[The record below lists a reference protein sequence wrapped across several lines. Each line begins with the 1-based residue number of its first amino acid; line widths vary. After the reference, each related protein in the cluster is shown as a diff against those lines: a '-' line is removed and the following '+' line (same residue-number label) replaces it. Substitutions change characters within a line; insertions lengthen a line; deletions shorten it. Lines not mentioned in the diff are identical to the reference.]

1 MDLRNK
7 IKQQAKNG
15 NASGEKFYQNQSFA
29 DTAVNALEQKTL
41 LDIDSEP

>member
-7 IKQQAKNG
+7 LKKELKNG
-15 NASGEKFYQNQSFA
+15 DSGQKNHYQNQSFA